1 MSAMIS
7 LLSFILALGVLVT
20 VHEFGHFWVARRC
33 GVKVLQFSVG
43 FGKPLFRF
51 KRQNDDTDYIIAAI
65 PLGGYVKMLDEN
77 NAVVREADKG
87 KAFNN
92 QSLLKRV
99 LIVLAG
105 PLANFIFAFVMF
117 WLILMLGEEGLK
129 PVVGELN
136 PKGLAVHAGVEVGD
150 EIIEV
155 NGRPAP
161 IWRIALGM
169 MTTEVLDS
177 GQTDIALI
185 KPGGQRINVTLELSA
200 SEMVEVDEISN
211 LLGIEPRLP
220 MIKPIIEHV
229 VAGGAADLAGLEK
242 GDLIIAVDQVS
253 IETWSEWVTIIR
265 ANAGKKLEL
274 IVQTKAGQAGR
285 FLTPASVNAG
295 GQIIGQIKASAHVDK
310 DELSEFYQ
318 HYRLGPIQA
327 LLEASHQTI
336 TYSTLTVKL
345 IGRMIIGKA
354 SVENLSGPISLAKYA
369 GQTASIGLI
378 SFLKFLAFVSLSLG
392 VMNLMPIPML
402 DGGHLFFFLVEGL
415 KGKPL
420 SEKSQEALMRLGMIL
435 LFSIMALAL
444 FIDLN
449 RILA

>member
-1 MSAMIS
+1 MSVVIS
-7 LLSFILALGVLVT
+7 LLSFILALGILVT

-43 FGKPLFRF
+43 FGKPLFKF
-51 KRQNDDTDYIIAAI
+51 KRKNDDTDYIIAAI

-77 NAVVREADKG
+77 NAVVSEADKS

-155 NGRPAP
+155 NGRPSP

-177 GQTDIALI
+177 GRAGITLI
-185 KPGGQRINVTLELSA
+185 KPGGQRINVTLES
-200 SEMVEVDEISN
+200 SEPGNLEVEDISS
-211 LLGIEPRLP
+211 LLGIEPRIP
-220 MIKPIIEHV
+220 MIKPIIDRV
-229 VAGGAADLAGLEK
+229 VTGGAADLAGLKK

-253 IETWSEWVTIIR
+253 IETWSEWVALIR
-265 ANAGKKLEL
+265 ANAGKELGL
-274 IVQTKAGQAGR
+274 IVQTKTGQARR
-285 FLTPASVNAG
+285 FITPTSVNSG
-295 GQIIGQIKASAHVDK
+295 DQIIGQIKASAHVDK

-318 HYRLGPIQA
+318 QYRLGPIQA

-336 TYSTLTVKL
+336 IYSTLTVKL
-345 IGRMIIGKA
+345 IGRMLVGKA
-354 SVENLSGPISLAKYA
+354 SVENLSGPLSLAKYA
-369 GQTASIGLI
+369 GQTASIGVV
-378 SFLKFLAFVSLSLG
+378 SFLKFLAFVSVSLG

-402 DGGHLFFFLVEGL
+402 DGGHLLFFLVEGL
-415 KGKPL
+415 KGKPM
-420 SEKSQEALMRLGMIL
+420 SEKSQATLMRLGMVL
-435 LFSIMALAL
+435 SFSIMVLAL

>member
-1 MSAMIS
+1 MSAIIS
-7 LLSFILALGVLVT
+7 LFSFILALGILVT

-43 FGKPLFRF
+43 FGKPLFKF

-77 NAVVREADKG
+77 NAAVREADKG

-129 PVVGELN
+129 PVVGALN

-155 NGRPAP
+155 NSRPAP

-169 MTTEVLDS
+169 MTTDVLDS
-177 GQTDIALI
+177 GRTDITLK
-185 KPGGQRINVTLELSA
+185 KPGGQRINVTLESSA
-200 SEMVEVDEISN
+200 SERLEVDEISN
-211 LLGIEPRLP
+211 RLGIEPRVP
-220 MIKPIIEHV
+220 VIKPIIEQV
-229 VAGGAADLAGLEK
+229 VAGGAADLAGLKK
-242 GDLIIAVDQVS
+242 GDLIIAVDQVN
-253 IETWSEWVTIIR
+253 IETWGEWVTIIR
-265 ANAGKKLEL
+265 ANAGKELEL
-274 IVQTKAGQAGR
+274 VIQTKTGNATR

-318 HYRLGPIQA
+318 QYRLGPIQA
-327 LLEASHQTI
+327 LVEASHQTI
-336 TYSTLTVKL
+336 SYSTLTVKL
-345 IGRMIIGKA
+345 IGRMIVGEA
-354 SVENLSGPISLAKYA
+354 SVQNLSGPLSLAKYA
-369 GQTASIGLI
+369 GQTASIGLV
-378 SFLKFLAFVSLSLG
+378 SFLKFLAFVSVSLG

-402 DGGHLFFFLVEGL
+402 DGGHLFFFLIEGL

-420 SEKSQEALMRLGMIL
+420 SEKSQASLMRLGMIV

-444 FIDLN
+444 FVDLN